1 MADIDSIK
9 RIYRRLAKIK
19 AGDDLQLQ
27 IDWLMETFVTHAEHA
42 DADSKR
48 VTVSNYK
55 SNVSNFAFP
64 DSTPH
69 ERADALDRLITEMEA
84 ELAGEVAALRPG
96 FLVPQFDTCEIR

>member
-19 AGDDLQLQ
+19 AGNELQAQ
-27 IDWLMETFVTHAEHA
+27 IDWLTETFVTHAEHT
-42 DADSKR
+42 DADSPR

-55 SNVSNFAFP
+55 ANVSNFAFP
-64 DSTPH
+64 DSTPQ

-84 ELAGEVAALRPG
+84 ELAGAAAVLSPG

>member
-27 IDWLMETFVTHAEHA
+27 INWLMETFVRHAEHV
-42 DADSKR
+42 DADSPR

-55 SNVSNFAFP
+55 TNVSNFAFP
-64 DSTPH
+64 DSTPQ

-84 ELAGEVAALRPG
+84 EIAGEAAALRPG
-96 FLVPQFDTCEIR
+96 FLVPEFESFRIR